1 MLMNKLSKQ
10 QNSVSTISTLANT
23 TSKEISLYNAYVTDK
38 RLKDFSTKE
47 DLLMMNSLIV
57 RWATYVGIETPEA
70 TEINM
75 LANFIKEHFPTFNGY
90 DIKECINLLA
100 NQTLDTDAEHYG
112 KLSPIY
118 VSKVLRAYQ
127 EYRNT
132 IVFKVRDSIQ
142 KLKEAEIVPISDKE
156 RISNFKQL
164 LAIAKKE
171 NLQGLTYIDSGD
183 SLYNFI
189 KFNKL
194 MPITKDNIDQQLI
207 DEAMEYGNKLYLADK
222 KKKVTQT
229 IIKNESLKK
238 VADMQFEKSDII
250 RKYAREFVV
259 NRFLLN
265 LDLADILQKINM
277 EMLKY

>member
-1 MLMNKLSKQ
+1 MNKLSKQ
-10 QNSVSTISTLANT
+10 QNSVLTISTLANT
-23 TSKEISLYNAYVTDK
+23 NSKDISIYNAYITEK

-47 DLLMMNSLIV
+47 DLMLINSLIV
-57 RWATYVGIETPEA
+57 RWATYVGIATPEA

-75 LANFIKEHFPTFNGY
+75 LSNFIKEHFPNFNAY

-118 VSKVLRAYQ
+118 ISKVLRDYQ
-127 EYRNT
+127 EYRNN
-132 IVFKVRDSIQ
+132 IIFKVRDNIQ
-142 KLKEAEIVPISDKE
+142 KLKEAETVPIADKD

-164 LAIAKKE
+164 LTIAKKE
-171 NLQGLTYIDSGD
+171 NLQGLTYIDAGD

-194 MPITKDNIDQQLI
+194 IAITNELK
-207 DEAMEYGNKLYLADK
+207 DEAMDYGNKLYLAQR
-222 KKKVTQT
+222 KKKVTET
-229 IIKNESLKK
+229 VIKNESFKK
-238 VADMQFEKSDII
+238 VADMQFDKDDII

>member
-1 MLMNKLSKQ
+1 MNKLSKQ
-10 QNSVSTISTLANT
+10 QNSVSIASALPNT
-23 TSKEISLYNAYVTDK
+23 TSKEINLYNAYVSEK

-47 DLLMMNSLIV
+47 DLMLMNSLIA
-57 RWATYVGIETPEA
+57 RWTTYVGIATPEA

-75 LANFIKEHFPTFNGY
+75 LANFIKEHFPTFNAY

-118 VSKVLRAYQ
+118 ISKVLRAYQ
-127 EYRNT
+127 EHRNNV
-132 IVFKVRDSIQ
+132 VFKVRDSIQ
-142 KLKEAEIVPISDKE
+142 KIKQAEIVPISNEE

-164 LAIAKKE
+164 LTIAKKE
-171 NLQGLTYIDSGD
+171 NSLGLMYVDAGD
-183 SLYNFI
+183 SIYNFV
-189 KFNKL
+189 KYNKL
-194 MPITKDNIDQQLI
+194 ISITTELK
-207 DEAMEYGNKLYLADK
+207 DEAMSYGNKLYIEQR
-222 KKKVTQT
+222 KKKVTET
-229 IIKNESLKK
+229 VIKNESFKK
-238 VADMQFEKSDII
+238 VADMQFDKTDII

-265 LDLADILQKINM
+265 LDLEQILKKINM

>member
-1 MLMNKLSKQ
+1 MNKLSKQ

-23 TSKEISLYNAYVTDK
+23 NSKEISIYNAYITEK

-47 DLLMMNSLIV
+47 DLMLINSLIV
-57 RWATYVGIETPEA
+57 RWATYVGIATPEA

-75 LANFIKEHFPTFNGY
+75 LANFIKEHFPNFNAY

-118 VSKVLRAYQ
+118 ISKVLRDYQ
-127 EYRNT
+127 EYRNN
-132 IVFKVRDSIQ
+132 IIFKVRDTIQ
-142 KLKEAEIVPISDKE
+142 KLKEAETVPISDKD
-156 RISNFKQL
+156 RIANFKQL
-164 LAIAKKE
+164 LTIAKKE
-171 NLQGLTYIDSGD
+171 NVQGLTYIDAGD

-194 MPITKDNIDQQLI
+194 IAITTELK
-207 DEAMEYGNKLYLADK
+207 DEAMDYGNKFYMAQR
-222 KKKVTQT
+222 KKKVTET
-229 IIKNESLKK
+229 VIKNESFKK
-238 VADMQFEKSDII
+238 VADMQFDKDDII

>member
-1 MLMNKLSKQ
+1 MNKLSKQ
-10 QNSVSTISTLANT
+10 QNSVSTISTLTNT
-23 TSKEISLYNAYVTDK
+23 NSKEISIYNAYITEK

-47 DLLMMNSLIV
+47 DLMMINSLIV
-57 RWATYVGIETPEA
+57 RWATYVGIATPEA

-75 LANFIKEHFPTFNGY
+75 LANFIKEHFPNFNAY

-118 VSKVLRAYQ
+118 ISKVLRDYQ
-127 EYRNT
+127 EYRNN
-132 IVFKVRDSIQ
+132 IIFKVRDNIQ
-142 KLKEAEIVPISDKE
+142 KLKEAETVPIADKD
-156 RISNFKQL
+156 RIANFKQL
-164 LAIAKKE
+164 LTIAKKE
-171 NLQGLTYIDSGD
+171 NVQGLTYIDAGD

-194 MPITKDNIDQQLI
+194 IAITTELK
-207 DEAMEYGNKLYLADK
+207 DEAMDYGNKLYLAQR
-222 KKKVTQT
+222 KKKVTET
-229 IIKNESLKK
+229 VIKNESFKK
-238 VADMQFEKSDII
+238 VADMQFDKDDII

>member
-1 MLMNKLSKQ
+1 MNKLSKQ
-10 QNSVSTISTLANT
+10 QNLVSITKILPNT
-23 TSKEISLYNAYVTDK
+23 TSKEINTYNAYITEK

-47 DLLMMNSLIV
+47 DLLLINSLIV
-57 RWATYVGIETPEA
+57 RWATYVGIATPEA

-75 LANFIKEHFPTFNGY
+75 LANFIKEHFLNFNAY
-90 DIKECINLLA
+90 DIKECINLIA
-100 NQTLDTDAEHYG
+100 NQTLETDAEHYG

-118 VSKVLRAYQ
+118 ISKVLRAYQ
-127 EYRNT
+127 EHKNT
-132 IVFKVRDSIQ
+132 IIFKVRDSIQ

-164 LAIAKKE
+164 LAIAKNE
-171 NLQGLTYIDSGD
+171 NLQGLTYVDAGD

-189 KFNKL
+189 KYNKL
-194 MPITKDNIDQQLI
+194 ISITNELR
-207 DEAMEYGNKLYLADK
+207 DEAMDYGNKLYLAQK
-222 KKKVTQT
+222 KKKVTET
-229 IIKNESLKK
+229 VIKNESFKK
-238 VADMQFEKSDII
+238 VADMQFEKADII

>member
-1 MLMNKLSKQ
+1 MNKLSKQ

-23 TSKEISLYNAYVTDK
+23 NSKEISIYNAYVTDK

-47 DLLMMNSLIV
+47 DLMLINSLIV
-57 RWATYVGIETPEA
+57 RWANYVGIATPEA

-75 LANFIKEHFPTFNGY
+75 LANFIKEHFSTFNAY
-90 DIKECINLLA
+90 DIKECINLLT

-118 VSKVLRAYQ
+118 ISKVLRAYQ
-127 EYRNT
+127 EHKNN

-142 KLKEAEIVPISDKE
+142 KLKEAEIVPIADKD
-156 RISNFKQL
+156 RIANFKQL
-164 LAIAKKE
+164 LAIAKKD
-171 NLQGLTYIDSGD
+171 NLQGLTYIDAGD
-183 SLYNFI
+183 SIYNFV
-189 KFNKL
+189 KYNKL
-194 MPITKDNIDQQLI
+194 ITITTELK
-207 DEAMEYGNKLYLADK
+207 DEAMVYGNKLYITQRK
-222 KKKVTQT
+222 NKVTET
-229 IIKNESLKK
+229 VIKNESFKK
-238 VADMQFEKSDII
+238 VADMQFDKDDII

-265 LDLADILQKINM
+265 LDLPDILQKINI

>member
-1 MLMNKLSKQ
+1 MNKLLKQ

-23 TSKEISLYNAYVTDK
+23 NSKEISIYNAYITEK

-47 DLLMMNSLIV
+47 DLMLINSLIV
-57 RWATYVGIETPEA
+57 RWATYVGIATPEA

-75 LANFIKEHFPTFNGY
+75 LANFIKEHFPNFNGY

-118 VSKVLRAYQ
+118 ISKVLRAYQ

-132 IVFKVRDSIQ
+132 IIFKVRDSIQ
-142 KLKEAEIVPISDKE
+142 KVKEAETVPIADKD
-156 RISNFKQL
+156 RIANFKQL
-164 LAIAKKE
+164 LTIAKKE
-171 NLQGLTYIDSGD
+171 NVQGLTYIDAGD

-194 MPITKDNIDQQLI
+194 IAITTELK
-207 DEAMEYGNKLYLADK
+207 DEAMDYGNKLYLAQR
-222 KKKVTQT
+222 KKKVTET
-229 IIKNESLKK
+229 VIKNESFKK
-238 VADMQFEKSDII
+238 VADMQFDKDDII

>member
-1 MLMNKLSKQ
+1 MNKLSKQ
-10 QNSVSTISTLANT
+10 QNSVSITKTLPNT
-23 TSKEISLYNAYVTDK
+23 TSKEISIYNAYITEK

-47 DLLMMNSLIV
+47 DLLLMNSLIV
-57 RWATYVGIETPEA
+57 RWATYVGIATPEA

-75 LANFIKEHFPTFNGY
+75 LSNFIKEHFLNFNAY

-118 VSKVLRAYQ
+118 ISKVLRAYQ
-127 EYRNT
+127 EHKNT
-132 IVFKVRDSIQ
+132 IVFKVRDNIQ

-164 LAIAKKE
+164 ITIAKNE
-171 NLQGLTYIDSGD
+171 NLQGLTYVDAGD

-189 KFNKL
+189 KYNKL
-194 MPITKDNIDQQLI
+194 ISITNELR
-207 DEAMEYGNKLYLADK
+207 DEAMDYGNKVYLAQK
-222 KKKVTQT
+222 KKKVTE
-229 IIKNESLKK
+229 IVLKNESMKK

-259 NRFLLN
+259 NRFLVDLN
-265 LDLADILQKINM
+265 LADILQKINM

>member
-1 MLMNKLSKQ
+1 MNKLSKQ

-47 DLLMMNSLIV
+47 DLLLMNSLIV

-142 KLKEAEIVPISDKE
+142 KLKETEIVPISDKE

-229 IIKNESLKK
+229 VIKNESLKK